1 MSVIS
6 AISSVFKSTV
16 VNVKAVVAEF
26 VGMTLFVTVA
36 TGTAVGLSS
45 LSVDSHGDF
54 DAGVHAIGTAMA
66 FGFTITALAY
76 ATGHTSGGQFNP
88 AVTTGLVASGRLPAI
103 QGALNIVSQVSGAVL
118 GSTIVYLMYPG
129 GGEHSSLG
137 SNGLSPDMSV
147 GKAFLGEM
155 VATFALVFVVL
166 ETACN
171 SKSKDI
177 RTLAPVAIGYTVF
190 VAHLLLIPF
199 TSCSI
204 NPARSLGPAIVSG
217 TWGEDFWVFIVGP
230 TVGGLVAAPVHLFLE
245 HYNTATPALEEPS
258 VL

>member
-1 MSVIS
+1 M
-6 AISSVFKSTV
+6 FKSTV
-16 VNVKAVVAEF
+16 ISVKAVVAEF
-26 VGMTLFVTVA
+26 VGMALFVTVA

-45 LSVDSHGDF
+45 LSVDSHGEY
-54 DAGVHAIGTAMA
+54 DAGVHVIGTAMA
-66 FGFTITALAY
+66 FGFTITSLAY

-88 AVTTGLVASGRLPAI
+88 AVTLGLVSSGNLPAI
-103 QGALNIVSQVSGAVL
+103 QGAINIVSQVSGAIV

-137 SNGLSPDMSV
+137 ANGLSTGMSA

-171 SKSKDI
+171 SKSKEN
-177 RTLAPVAIGYTVF
+177 RMLAPVAIGYTVF
-190 VAHLLLIPF
+190 VAHLLLIPL

-204 NPARSLGPAIVSG
+204 NPARSIGPAIVSG
-217 TWGEDFWVFIVGP
+217 TWGEDFWVFIIGP
-230 TVGGLVAAPVHLFLE
+230 SVGGLLAAPVHLFME
-245 HYNTATPALEEPS
+245 NYKVAQPAAIES
-258 VL
+258 SHV